1 MMTKR
6 AASAARAFVLGAA
19 TAAAPLL
26 GAQAQP
32 RIVDAPGAPLAGIC
46 TYSAQVVLG
55 TSTAGTAANQRLAT
69 LSQQVTSQLQ
79 STASQLDADGKTLAA
94 QKATLAAAVY
104 QQKLAALQQRAQDLR
119 TLAQTKN
126 AQLERTRDI
135 AVGQISAATIPLI
148 NAAVAAHRCS
158 IVVDKG
164 ATYTVNPA
172 MDITPE
178 IVQKLNAA
186 MPTISFDLAPP
197 PPAK

>member
-1 MMTKR
+1 MKKRR
-6 AASAARAFVLGAA
+6 AASAAAILTLAS
-19 TAAAPLL
+19 AAPLM
-26 GAQAQP
+26 GAHAQP
-32 RIVDAPGAPLAGIC
+32 RIVDAPGAPLSGIC

-55 TSTAGTAANQRLAT
+55 TSLAGVAANQRLAS
-69 LSQQVTSQLQ
+69 LSQQQASQLQ
-79 STASQLDADGKTLAA
+79 PMGTQLDADGKALTA

-104 QQKLAALQQRAQDLR
+104 QQKLNALQQRAQDLR
-119 TLAQTKN
+119 ALAQTRN
-126 AQLERTRDI
+126 TQLERTRDI
-135 AVGQISAATIPLI
+135 AVGQISAATVPLL
-148 NAAVAAHRCS
+148 NAAIAAHRCS

-178 IVQKLNAA
+178 ITQKLNTA